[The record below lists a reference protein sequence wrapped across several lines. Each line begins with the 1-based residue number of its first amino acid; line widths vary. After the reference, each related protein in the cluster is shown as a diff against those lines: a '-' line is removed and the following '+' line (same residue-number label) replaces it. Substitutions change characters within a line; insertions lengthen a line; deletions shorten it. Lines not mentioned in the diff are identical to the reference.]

1 MRIQNQQNF
10 WSGVMFVAIGLFFA
24 FFARDY
30 QMGTAAKMGPG
41 YFPFWLGV
49 IMSLLG
55 AIIAVS
61 ALSSKAEENKVGR
74 LSFRPLFII
83 IGSVILYGILLRPL
97 GVYLSSLILVILGS
111 TASHEF
117 KWKTAIINAICLT
130 VAVHFIF
137 IVGLGL
143 IFPLWPSFLGMN

>member
-1 MRIQNQQNF
+1 MRIHNQQNF
-10 WSGVMFVAIGLFFA
+10 WSGVMFVVIGLFFA
-24 FFARDY
+24 FYAREY

-49 IMSLLG
+49 IMAILG
-55 AIIAVS
+55 ALIGAS
-61 ALSSKAEENKVGR
+61 ALSSKAENNEVGR

-83 IGSVILYGILLRPL
+83 IGSVILYGILMRPL
-97 GVYLSSLILVILGS
+97 GVYLSSLILVVLGS

>member
-1 MRIQNQQNF
+1 M
-10 WSGVMFVAIGLFFA
+10 AIH
-24 FFARDY
+24 
-30 QMGTAAKMGPG
+30 
-41 YFPFWLGV
+41 
-49 IMSLLG
+49 G
-55 AIIAVS
+55 ALTGASAVS
-61 ALSSKAEENKVGR
+61 SNAEDNEINNI
-74 LSFRPLFII
+74 SCRPLFII
-83 IGSVILYGILLRPL
+83 IGSVILYGILMRPL

-117 KWKTAIINAICLT
+117 KWKVAIINAICLT

>member
-1 MRIQNQQNF
+1 MRIQSQQNF
-10 WSGVMFVAIGLFFA
+10 WSGVMFVLLGLFFA
-24 FFARDY
+24 TFAIDY

-49 IMSLLG
+49 ILAIMG

-61 ALSSKAEENKVGR
+61 ALSPKAERTVVSRFNFKTLG
-74 LSFRPLFII
+74 II
-83 IGSVILYGILLRPL
+83 LGNVILFGILLRYL
-97 GVYLSSLILVILGS
+97 GLYVSAFLLVFLAS

-117 KWKTAIINAICLT
+117 KWKTAAINAICLV
-130 VAVHFIF
+130 VAIHFIF

-143 IFPLWPSFLGMN
+143 IFPLWPSFLGLN